1 MRLQD
6 KVAIVTGGAQGIGRA
21 TALKFGSEGAKV
33 VVADMNED
41 TAKSV
46 VNEITSA
53 GGQALAVGVN
63 VAQEDSV
70 QAMIDAT
77 TSWGGTLDI
86 IVNNAGIT
94 KDTQLRKMS
103 KDQWDAV
110 IAVNLTGVW
119 LCGRAA
125 ANVMADK
132 GSGVILNGS
141 SISGLTGNFGQS
153 NYTAAKGALIAMT
166 KTWAIELGRKNV
178 RVNAVAPGFTA
189 TPMVET
195 VPEKVLDQVKSST
208 PLGRLGQPEDMANAY
223 VFLATDEASFIT
235 GQVLIIDGGLT
246 LGAL

>member
-6 KVAIVTGGAQGIGRA
+6 KVAIVTGGGQGIGRA

-46 VNEITSA
+46 VDEITSA
-53 GGQALAVGVN
+53 GGQAMAVSVN

-208 PLGRLGQPEDMANAY
+208 PLGRLGLPEDMANAY
-223 VFLATDEASFIT
+223 AFLATDEASFIT
-235 GQVLIIDGGLT
+235 GQVLVIDGGLT

>member
-6 KVAIVTGGAQGIGRA
+6 KVAIVTGGAQGIGKA
-21 TALKFGSEGAKV
+21 TALKFAQEGAKV
-33 VVADMNED
+33 VIADMNEE
-41 TAKSV
+41 AANGV
-46 VNEITSA
+46 VQEVSSA
-53 GGQALAVGVN
+53 GGSALAVVVN

-70 QAMIDAT
+70 QALIDKT
-77 TSWGGTLDI
+77 VEWGGTLDI
-86 IVNNAGIT
+86 LVNNAGIT

-125 ANVMADK
+125 ANIMADK
-132 GSGVILNGS
+132 ASGVILNGS

-153 NYTAAKGALIAMT
+153 NYTATKGALIAMT
-166 KTWAIELGRKNV
+166 KTWALELGRKNV

-195 VPEKVLDQVKSST
+195 VPEKVLDQVKAGT
-208 PLGRLGQPEDMANAY
+208 PLGRLGQPEDIANTYA
-223 VFLATDEASFIT
+223 FLASDESGFIT
-235 GQVLIIDGGLT
+235 GQVLVVDGGLT
-246 LGAL
+246 LGTL

>member
-6 KVAIVTGGAQGIGRA
+6 KVAIVTGGGQGIGRA

-46 VNEITSA
+46 VDEITSA

-77 TSWGGTLDI
+77 TNWGGTLDI